1 MKGLCDAFS
10 SVSSTIT
17 TGSKWVLAEEE
28 ARQHGWIFYMGS
40 TEKYTFEQFLAKGPQ
55 GCLVFFW
62 GGLYYPFMWG
72 LEFIIIYIYCIY
84 IYCKDPY

>member
-1 MKGLCDAFS
+1 VKGLCDAFS

-40 TEKYTFEQFLAKGPQ
+40 TEKYTFEQFLAKGLQ
-55 GCLVFFW
+55 GCLVFF
-62 GGLYYPFMWG
+62 GG
-72 LEFIIIYIYCIY
+72 IILPIYVGIRIHHYIYILY
-84 IYCKDPY
+84 IYYKDPY